1 MTARFPAAVAKPE
14 IVRLSDIEGQVIV
27 VIPAATDE
35 DLKAF
40 GHAC

>member
-1 MTARFPAAVAKPE
+1 MTARFPAAVAKP
-14 IVRLSDIEGQVIV
+14 VGDVEGHVIV
-27 VIPAATDE
+27 VIFAATDE